1 MMLQN
6 EEKKLL
12 TYVTNQLKKNPEV
25 EAIILFGSYAKGKQK
40 PLSDI
45 DLCVLTEKKIS
56 ERVKAK
62 IVSNSSSKIDISL
75 FWDLPSSIRY
85 TVLREGKILFK
96 RDTNLFHTSLME
108 TMREYLDFQHI
119 IKRSMARIFVQ

>member
-6 EEKKLL
+6 EEKKILR
-12 TYVTNQLKKNPEV
+12 YVICKLKKIPEMK
-25 EAIILFGSYAKGKQK
+25 AIILFGSYAKDKQK

-56 ERVKAK
+56 ERIKAK

-96 RDTNLFHTSLME
+96 RDVKVFRVSLME